1 MKFKVNDKVL
11 VTAGKDK
18 GKSGVIKKIYPKLDK
33 VLVEGVNKYTKHI
46 KPVAGRAGDKISAER
61 PLYTASIAI
70 INNKGKADRVGYSIA
85 KDGSKSRIYKKTGK
99 IIPETAPEG
108 VAKK

>member
-11 VTAGKDK
+11 VTAGQDK
-18 GKSGVIKKIYPKLDK
+18 GQSGVIKKVYPKLNK

-46 KPVAGRAGDKISAER
+46 RPIAGRAGDKISSER
-61 PLYTASIAI
+61 PLHTSSVAI
-70 INNKGKADRVGYSIA
+70 INDKGQPDRIGYAVG

-99 IIPETAPEG
+99 VIKENTE
-108 VAKK
+108 KK